1 MKNYKAVEVRCTT
14 RGCLVVDSLS
24 QPLKARSQKEKVPLS
39 LQGNG
44 KVLKVAVGVP
54 RGDVLRGESTSVRDC
69 RCERPWVR
77 KAGRSRPKITRE
89 RGHMDDFRNKGGE
102 QGENGK
108 EMKTHATR
116 DQVQNTGREKE
127 MMSRNRLCSP
137 TLGRKRQSKF
147 RQI

>member
-77 KAGRSRPKITRE
+77 KAGRSKPKITGE

-102 QGENGK
+102 PGENGK
-108 EMKTHATR
+108 EMKTHAAR